1 MRTALFSLSIFIF
14 TFSNAQLNCKVD
26 KVETLNYS
34 DYLDSFY
41 HIKTDSSINIFD
53 LMIETKIDLD
63 TFYKIDEY
71 FSYVGSTFEQIRI
84 LYVECWDSFEGIT
97 NYADLEYDTSKI
109 IIEISSNYP
118 NYKSGY
124 KYAVYGVPPSEVHA
138 YIYEN
143 DSLLKFYIVSYEL
156 YYIDSIGNQ
165 KRLHPSSGNTITNQC
180 KIVLSSIEEIEDTK
194 NIYFQNVYL
203 QDPNGN
209 VLLFKEKRNLYDIH
223 YKEKDDEE

>member
-1 MRTALFSLSIFIF
+1 MRTALFSLSIFFF
-14 TFSNAQLNCKVD
+14 TFSHAQLSCKVNE
-26 KVETLNYS
+26 V
-34 DYLDSFY
+34 
-41 HIKTDSSINIFD
+41 
-53 LMIETKIDLD
+53 
-63 TFYKIDEY
+63 
-71 FSYVGSTFEQIRI
+71 
-84 LYVECWDSFEGIT
+84 DSFESKT
-97 NYADLEYDTSKI
+97 NYSELEYDTSNVIIKI
-109 IIEISSNYP
+109 CKHYP
-118 NYKSGY
+118 NHRSDFSII
-124 KYAVYGVPPSEVHA
+124 YGEPAPKVHA

-143 DSLLKFYIVSYEL
+143 DSLIKFHIVSYEL